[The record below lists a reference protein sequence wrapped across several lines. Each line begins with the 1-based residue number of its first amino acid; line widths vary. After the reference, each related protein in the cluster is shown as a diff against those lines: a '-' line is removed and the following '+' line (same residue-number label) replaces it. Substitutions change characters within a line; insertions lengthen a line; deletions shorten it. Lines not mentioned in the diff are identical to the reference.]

1 MRNNK
6 NLIQEAIVKDNRDP
20 LKNGRLKVWIDGST
34 ANENDKSG
42 WITCDY
48 ASIFSGR
55 SRGSANANKYQEF
68 PKSYGFWGVPPD
80 IGTRV
85 FIFYT
90 DGNTD
95 SAYWFACASDDGM
108 NVSIP
113 ETSSKQIPRTS
124 SAVPVT
130 EYDRNTPTS
139 NKDNPYIDIPL
150 LVGLIKQQLLYDD
163 ELGLGLSSA
172 ARAAP
177 STVYG
182 MKTPRG
188 SSITLDDGY
197 TDRELKAGNWDT
209 DTTVQNTEVNN
220 PVNDLVVGSRKNE
233 QIRLRTRSGA
243 QILISETNGNIFI
256 VNRDG
261 TGRLEITPEGKIL
274 ILADDTVSVRSK
286 KDLDFIAE
294 RDINMTAFRNMN
306 FSIGNDLTGHVKNN
320 RDITVSGSDKLEV
333 IKTQDILIHDDV
345 TYTTNKKYDLYSKS
359 DMKIKTDTTLDVFIG
374 GKATLKSSGFD
385 IKSGSIKM
393 DSTLEVSKTIKT
405 INVGCSKVST
415 GSLVFGGAGGVSM
428 ALQGRSNGDGGI
440 NTNLYV
446 TGNIFATG
454 DISTSVVG
462 LNSLFQH
469 THVVPDP
476 EGPWTTEPAGDSPTV
491 VQQPTYTD
499 PVITPDDA
507 KESSVASET
516 KKIEYHN
523 VKDITKVN
531 PEKYISNKLK
541 SSGVDIPSGEP
552 IETEDVEILN
562 NITQDVF
569 PIAGKLK

>member
-20 LKNGRLKVWIDGST
+20 LKNGRLKVWIEGST

-48 ASIFSGR
+48 ASIFAGR
-55 SRGSANANKYQEF
+55 TRGSANATKYQEY
-68 PKSYGFWGVPPD
+68 PKAYGFWGVPPD

-95 SAYWFACASDDGM
+95 SAYWFACATDDGM
-108 NVSIP
+108 NYSLP
-113 ETSSKQIPRTS
+113 ETSTKQIPRSS

-130 EYDRNTPTS
+130 EYDRNTPTA
-139 NKDNPYIDIPL
+139 NRDNPYIDIPL
-150 LVGLIKQQLLYDD
+150 LVGLIKQQLLYDED
-163 ELGLGLSSA
+163 LGLGLSSA
-172 ARAAP
+172 SRAAP

-182 MKTPRG
+182 LKTPRG
-188 SSITLDDGY
+188 SSIIVDDGY
-197 TDRELKAGNWDT
+197 TDKELQAGNWDT
-209 DTTVQNTEVNN
+209 DTAVQNTETNN
-220 PVNDLVVGSRKNE
+220 PSNDLVVGSRKNE

-243 QILISETNGNIFI
+243 QILISETKGNIFI

-261 TGRLEITPEGKIL
+261 TGRIEITPEGKIL

-286 KDLDFIAE
+286 MDIDFIAE
-294 RDINMTAFRNMN
+294 RDMNLTAFRNMN
-306 FSIGNDLTGHVKNN
+306 FSIGNNLTGHIKNN
-320 RDITVSGSDKLEV
+320 RDITIDGYDKLE
-333 IKTQDILIHDDV
+333 IARTQDILVREDV
-345 TYTTNKKYDLYSKS
+345 TYSTDKKFDLYSKS
-359 DMKIKTDTTLDVFIG
+359 DMKLKTDSNLDIFVG

-405 INVGCSKVST
+405 INIGCSKVST

-428 ALQGRSNGDGGI
+428 AMQNFASNGGI

-454 DISTSVVG
+454 DVSTSKVG

-469 THVVPDP
+469 THKVPDP
-476 EGPWTTEPAGDSPTV
+476 EGPWTTEPAGDSPTAV
-491 VQQPTYTD
+491 NQPTYTD
-499 PVITPDDA
+499 PVITPDEA
-507 KESSVASET
+507 KEASEASET
-516 KKIEYHN
+516 TKVEYHN
-523 VKDITKVN
+523 VTDITKVN
-531 PEKYISNKLK
+531 PEKYIANKLK
-541 SSGVDIPSGEP
+541 ASGVDIPSGEQ
-552 IETEDVEILN
+552 IETEEVEILK
-562 NITQDVF
+562 NITQDVY